1 MQFIKIFN
9 KKTAILKEI
18 NFNIYNSVMSQS
30 KAVLNKYMRF
40 LLSIIGIISLIVF
53 TSFFNIYYAPENQIM
68 SQNEIIIMLIIF
80 SLFILYVSF
89 FVFRTI
95 KKEYKRVLSKNVL
108 PEDIFEE
115 MNNIYNAEYQK
126 EVLDNT
132 FEMKNVVIKKCKRL

>member
-30 KAVLNKYMRF
+30 KDVLNKYMRF

-53 TSFFNIYYAPENQIM
+53 TTFFNIYYAPKNKIM
-68 SQNEIIIMLIIF
+68 SQNEKIIMLIIF

-95 KKEYKRVLSKNVL
+95 KNEYERVLSKNAL

-132 FEMKNVVIKKCKRL
+132 FETKNVVIKKCKRL

>member
-18 NFNIYNSVMSQS
+18 NFNIYNGVMSQS

-53 TSFFNIYYAPENQIM
+53 TTFFNIYYAPENQIM
-68 SQNEIIIMLIIF
+68 SQNEIIIIF

-95 KKEYKRVLSKNVL
+95 KNEYERVLSKNAL

-115 MNNIYNAEYQK
+115 INNIYNAEYQK

-132 FEMKNVVIKKCKRL
+132 FETKNVVIKKCKRL